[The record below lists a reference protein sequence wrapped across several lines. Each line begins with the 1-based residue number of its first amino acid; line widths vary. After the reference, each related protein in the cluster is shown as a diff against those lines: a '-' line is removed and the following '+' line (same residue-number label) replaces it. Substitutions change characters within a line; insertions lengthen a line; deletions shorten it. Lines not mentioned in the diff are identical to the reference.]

1 MGYNSRPEV
10 VVQFLSA
17 LEQCLM
23 KAGAKVTPGAG
34 VAAAEKA
41 LTG

>member
-10 VVQFLSA
+10 VLLVLAA

-23 KAGAKVTPGAG
+23 SQGVKMQAGAG
-34 VAAAEKA
+34 VAAGNRIY
-41 LTG
+41 LS